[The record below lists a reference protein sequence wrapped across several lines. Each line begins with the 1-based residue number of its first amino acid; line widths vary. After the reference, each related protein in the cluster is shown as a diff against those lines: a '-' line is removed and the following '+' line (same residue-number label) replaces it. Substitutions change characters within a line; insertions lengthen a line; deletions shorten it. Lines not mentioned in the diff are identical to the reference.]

1 MNGIAL
7 ALWLAKNKL
16 IQITIAM
23 KLKSRIQLMIHS
35 LIHRVE
41 KTNLFTFFFFLL
53 ISALLYSIVTRA
65 EQTCRTAESFGFQGK
80 DSLKNQPKIDVK
92 VNRKYD
98 EHGNLVQFDSTYSY
112 VSSSDGNTVIM
123 DMDSMMN
130 GENFQ
135 QFFNHPFM
143 NDPFGNNFFN
153 DSLMM
158 GFQNPFGNDPFE
170 MHRKMMEQMQQ
181 FMQQMP
187 QNRVQIPAPPQQKPT
202 QKVKPKV
209 QPKPETQPRSQP
221 QPRPAQPEPSKEN
234 SNYITM

>member
-16 IQITIAM
+16 TQIAIAM
-23 KLKSRIQLMIHS
+23 KLKSRVQLMIQN
-35 LIHRVE
+35 LIYKIK

-53 ISALLYSIVTRA
+53 ISIFLYSIVSQA
-65 EQTCRTAESFGFQGK
+65 EQTYKTAKSFGFQDK

-112 VSSSDGNTVIM
+112 VYSSDGNTVIM

-130 GENFQ
+130 GGDFQ

-187 QNRVQIPAPPQQKPT
+187 QNREQIPAPPQQKPSR
-202 QKVKPKV
+202 KEKPKI
-209 QPKPETQPRSQP
+209 QPKPEPQP
-221 QPRPAQPEPSKEN
+221 QPQPVQPEPTKEN